1 MLGKQVGSGSGYH
14 VVTGAAGHIG
24 NTLIRQLMEQGKKV
38 MACVH
43 RDLSPFGG
51 LSKGPNFQKAH
62 ADILDFPSLLSAFK
76 DADTVFHCAAL
87 IAINRSHVGIMNE
100 INIQGTKNVLS
111 ACRQAGVRR
120 LVHFSSI
127 HALSPLPETGD
138 IDESRNFVS
147 AHEGMPYDYSK
158 AVAEQAVL
166 DAVDHGL
173 DAVIVN
179 PTGVIGPWDWKP
191 SFIGNFSLSICR
203 GKIPMLVKGGFNWV
217 DVRDVAFGANRA
229 GEVGRAGERYILGNV
244 WAPVTDLVE
253 MLAGISGRAR
263 KRVVVP
269 HWLAHVGVPFLSA
282 LACIQKRQPLYTH
295 DSLRTLLS
303 HKNISCNKARRELGY
318 SPRPLQETLS
328 DTVSWFRENVYFG
341 EIR

>member
-1 MLGKQVGSGSGYH
+1 M
-14 VVTGAAGHIG
+14 AG
-24 NTLIRQLMEQGKKV
+24 
-38 MACVH
+38 
-43 RDLSPFGG
+43 
-51 LSKGPNFQKAH
+51 
-62 ADILDFPSLLSAFK
+62 SAF
-76 DADTVFHCAAL
+76 
-87 IAINRSHVGIMNE
+87 
-100 INIQGTKNVLS
+100 NIQGTKNVLS
-111 ACRQAGVRR
+111 ACRQEGVRR

-127 HALSPLPETGD
+127 HALSPLPETGE

-191 SFIGNFSLSICR
+191 SFMGNFTISICQ

-229 GEVGRAGERYILGNV
+229 GEAGRTGERYILGNV
-244 WAPVTDLVE
+244 WAPVTDLVV
-253 MLAGISGRAR
+253 MLAEISGRTR

-269 HWLAHVGVPFLSA
+269 HWLAHVGVPFLST
-282 LACIQKRQPLYTH
+282 LAGIQKRQPLYTH

-303 HKNISCNKARRELGY
+303 HKNISCDKARRELGF

-328 DTVSWFRENVYFG
+328 DTIAWFRKNGYLG
-341 EIR
+341 EME